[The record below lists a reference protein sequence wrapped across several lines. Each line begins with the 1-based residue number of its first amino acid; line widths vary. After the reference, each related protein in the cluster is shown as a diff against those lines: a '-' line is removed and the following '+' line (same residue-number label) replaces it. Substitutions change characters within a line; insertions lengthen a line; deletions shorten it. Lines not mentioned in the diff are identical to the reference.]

1 MSRITSLKSYR
12 FRGRKKGFLQRRFAN
27 ERPSVFRLA
36 DAHRKRK
43 RIALHLQ
50 PKAFVQTSEKRKWR
64 MDIPE
69 MGDSRV
75 CQAKRGR
82 KRQCLF
88 NGTFIFNLALT
99 GAFACDKHAFDVRE
113 LYKVFPT
120 IVGMFL
126 KRWAA
131 TQLAVELKPILTN
144 RL

>member
-1 MSRITSLKSYR
+1 
-12 FRGRKKGFLQRRFAN
+12 
-27 ERPSVFRLA
+27 
-36 DAHRKRK
+36 
-43 RIALHLQ
+43 
-50 PKAFVQTSEKRKWR
+50 

-113 LYKVFPT
+113 LYKVFPHDRGDVPKK
-120 IVGMFL
+120 VGGNTACCRA
-126 KRWAA
+126 KAYSH
-131 TQLAVELKPILTN
+131 E
-144 RL
+144 